1 MNMRTRRLLV
11 WIGAV
16 LMAVGLMVSGM
27 VYLSKTVNADS
38 SGSCSDSSGTIG
50 TASWKIDSSDCSLN
64 IGPGELPANPLD
76 HNAIHSLWGIG
87 DHNHISTVR
96 FTQPESTTL
105 PEDSSYL
112 FANFNGAFQGL
123 ENLDTHNVKNMSSMF
138 YRYSG
143 PDFQYDLSN
152 WDTSKVSDMSFMF
165 SFANVKYDQNVVKLN
180 TSSVSDLSGMFEN
193 FDGELYNIP
202 MMDTSNA
209 TDMSHMFSMI
219 DLKNALDL
227 SGLKTGRVWNMS
239 SMFSG
244 TSGPVIGINGF
255 DTSSMSMSFAM
266 FQDSGLR
273 NPDGTSI
280 DLDLSRWD
288 VRNLVEADKMF
299 TSATYGSINMSG
311 WQLESIQNGG
321 ILNTNLSSPIT
332 TINGGLN
339 VSGWKIGGGA
349 DALNNFMFLVKVGS
363 IRGLDSWKFTTHK
376 KYVSIS
382 RTYLTGSDSIIMS
395 NLDLTQVEG
404 VILNDVTAYNGI
416 LSRLDLS
423 GSRGSDGFY
432 TYVSTRAKVI
442 DLSGLNDPRSDSL
455 VIPQPGLEE
464 ITIPDGMHLYNAPDP
479 PALGGKYTG
488 RWARKTG
495 PGEKSMGWVSGTEH
509 AGQDLEAFSKEA
521 NAGGTYVMQEKMSLS
536 FDKNTSDQVTGSVP
550 DKINDEWPN
559 MNGGVSV
566 PDVDLNTESKEA
578 KSWNDK
584 PDGTGDAYRPG
595 EYVNKPGDTVL
606 YAVWNDKPK
615 NKVIFDRNDDSG
627 KTATLTTANYSIVI
641 NCDDAPSRPGTTFI
655 GWSRS
660 KNSVL
665 TGPKAGKKGKVEA
678 CGYSNTRK
686 IKLNSGDNKLYAVWA
701 KRPKL
706 IIDENRPADMK
717 GVLPSKPTIDSDWWV
732 PGVNSKTT
740 VGASI
745 PGWFVGYSPDG
756 VYSFDGWR
764 NSDGS
769 RFDGAVL
776 EHDDVTIKAEWSK
789 VKQADNVTPNPP
801 ATLPAD
807 PDQTST
813 TDPTPSS
820 PSNGAGSPNSTSAT
834 GGSSNDASTGQV
846 APDVNQP
853 NADERDVVSQEPQG
867 GTDDDRTSDDNAR
880 SMASTGS
887 PGVRAAVITSSFLL
901 VLGLASALLARMK
914 QKS

>member
-1 MNMRTRRLLV
+1 MNMRARRLLV
-11 WIGAV
+11 WIGAM

-50 TASWKIDSSDCSLN
+50 TASWKIDGSDCSLD

-76 HNAIHSLWGIG
+76 NSRIPLLWGIG
-87 DHNHISTVR
+87 DHNHIKTVR
-96 FTQPESTTL
+96 FTNPEATTL

-112 FANFNGAFQGL
+112 FAGFNGSFQGL
-123 ENLDTHNVKNMSSMF
+123 EGLDTHNVKNMSNMF

-152 WDTSKVSDMSFMF
+152 WDTSKVNDMSSMF

-180 TSSVSDLSGMFEN
+180 TSSVSNLSAMFEGFN
-193 FDGELYNIP
+193 GELYNIP

-227 SGLKTGRVWNMS
+227 SGLKTGKVWNMS
-239 SMFSG
+239 SMFSSTKG
-244 TSGPVIGINGF
+244 SVVGINGF
-255 DTSSMSMSFAM
+255 DTSSLNTTSSMFSNS
-266 FQDSGLR
+266 DLR

-280 DLDLSRWD
+280 DLDLSGWD
-288 VRNLVEADKMF
+288 VRNLVEDDKMF
-299 TSATYGSINMSG
+299 TSGTYGSINMSG
-311 WQLESIQNGG
+311 WQLESIQDGG
-321 ILNTNLSSPIT
+321 VLNADIYNSIT
-332 TINGGLN
+332 TINGDLN
-339 VSGWKIGGGA
+339 VSGWKIGGSA
-349 DALNNFMFLVKVGS
+349 NALNNFMFLVKVGN
-363 IRGLDSWKFTTHK
+363 IKGIDSWKFTTHK

-382 RTYLTGSDSIIMS
+382 KTYLTRSDSIIMS
-395 NLDLTQVEG
+395 NLDLTQLEG
-404 VILNDVTAYNGI
+404 IILNDVTVYNGV

-423 GSRGSDGFY
+423 GSRGSNGFY
-432 TYVSTRAKVI
+432 TYVNTRAKVI

-464 ITIPDGMHLYNAPDP
+464 ITIPNGMHLYNAPNP
-479 PALGGKYTG
+479 PDLGGKYTG

-495 PGEKSMGWVSGTEH
+495 PGEKSMGWVSGNEH

-566 PDVDLNTESKEA
+566 PDIDLNTESKEA

-584 PDGTGDAYRPG
+584 SDGTGDAYRPG

-615 NKVIFDRNDDSG
+615 NKVIFDMNDDSG
-627 KTATLTTANYSIVI
+627 KTDTLTTADYSIVI
-641 NCDDAPSRPGTTFI
+641 NCDAAPSRTGTTFI
-655 GWSRS
+655 GWSRDKS
-660 KNSVL
+660 GVL
-665 TGPKAGKKGKVEA
+665 AGPKAGKEGKVEA
-678 CGYSNTRK
+678 CGYSNAKK

-706 IIDENRPADMK
+706 IIDENRPTDMK

-732 PGVNSKTT
+732 PGANSKTT
-740 VGASI
+740 VGATI

-756 VYSFDGWR
+756 VYRFDGWR
-764 NSDGS
+764 NADGS
-769 RFDGAVL
+769 KFDGTVL

-789 VKQADNVTPNPP
+789 VKQAENVTPNPP

-807 PDQTST
+807 PGQTPT

-820 PSNGAGSPNSTSAT
+820 PSNDAGSPNSTSVT
-834 GGSSNDASTGQV
+834 GGSSNDASIGQGT
-846 APDVNQP
+846 PDADQP
-853 NADERDVVSQEPQG
+853 NADDRDVVSQEPQTG
-867 GTDDDRTSDDNAR
+867 ADDDRASDDNAR

-887 PGVRAAVITSSFLL
+887 PGVRAAVITSSVLL

-914 QKS
+914 QKI